1 MIFKNLLDHA
11 KTAWYSER
19 ILFFW
24 GGILK
29 TTADVWKFHSRTET
43 ANNRVFTIK
52 ATTRTFVLAMRNIIK
67 ASILLR
73 KICIKAGIRG
83 LSTGNDYNDN
93 MHDNSHIA
101 DSDA

>member
-1 MIFKNLLDHA
+1 MLKNLLDHA
-11 KTAWYSER
+11 RTVWYSGR

-24 GGILK
+24 GGVLK

-52 ATTRTFVLAMRNIIK
+52 VTTRTFVLAMRNIIK

-83 LSTGNDYNDN
+83 LSSGNDYNDN
-93 MHDNSHIA
+93 MPDNSLTA
-101 DSDA
+101 QSDA

>member
-1 MIFKNLLDHA
+1 MLDHA
-11 KTAWYSER
+11 RTAWYSGL

-24 GGILK
+24 GVVLK
-29 TTADVWKFHSRTET
+29 TTADVEKFHSRTET

-73 KICIKAGIRG
+73 KICIKAIIRG
-83 LSTGNDYNDN
+83 FSTGNDYNDN
-93 MHDNSHIA
+93 MHDNSLVA
-101 DSDA
+101 QRDA

>member
-24 GGILK
+24 GGVLK

-83 LSTGNDYNDN
+83 LSTGNDYNGN
-93 MHDNSHIA
+93 MHDNSLIA
-101 DSDA
+101 QSDA